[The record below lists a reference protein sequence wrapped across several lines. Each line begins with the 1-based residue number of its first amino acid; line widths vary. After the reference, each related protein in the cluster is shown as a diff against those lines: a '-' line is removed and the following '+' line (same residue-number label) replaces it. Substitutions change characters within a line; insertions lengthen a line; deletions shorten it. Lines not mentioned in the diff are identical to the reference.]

1 MEFGYNDA
9 TRQYQHVIA
18 LQRAYQPSIYHT
30 AAATTGLR
38 SVIVET
44 ARLAMSV
51 EILSSTVFLGKNRV
65 VGGEISQVPP
75 CLQLTNVKPLTL
87 DEAY

>member
-51 EILSSTVFLGKNRV
+51 EILSSTVFL
-65 VGGEISQVPP
+65 
-75 CLQLTNVKPLTL
+75 VKT
-87 DEAY
+87 ASSAAKFRKSHHVYN